1 MSFRGAKRGPAKSEL
16 GKAEYTLARYAHG
29 GKRFEILVNPNLA
42 LEYKLKR
49 TKDLAGILVFDTV
62 YTDHK
67 KGLKASQEDLIETF
81 DTADVQR
88 IAERIMEKGEVLIK
102 TDQRRQLIEEKRK
115 QIGSYISRHC
125 VDTRTGAPI
134 PYTRVERGLRQI
146 DVNIDPFAGVEEQVP
161 EIIRKLAEIIPLRQ
175 QVTVLEVVVPAVHVG
190 RAMGFVKNAGET
202 IHEEWLSD
210 GSYKVRLV
218 LPSGLKVTFM
228 DKLGSFTRGTARAE
242 VVEETG
248 A

>member
-1 MSFRGAKRGPAKSEL
+1 MSFRGAKRGSARSEL
-16 GKAEYTLARYAHG
+16 GKAEYTLARFARG
-29 GKRFEILVNPNLA
+29 GKRFEILVDPNLA

-67 KGLKASQEDLIETF
+67 KGLKASQEDLIEMF
-81 DTADVQR
+81 DTTDVQM
-88 IAERIMEKGEVLIK
+88 IAERIMEKGDVLIR
-102 TDQRRQLIEEKRK
+102 TDQRRQVLEEKEK
-115 QIGSYISRHC
+115 QIASYISRHC

-134 PYTRVERGLRQI
+134 PYTRVERGLQEIVVR
-146 DVNIDPFAGVEEQVP
+146 IDPFARVEEQVP

-175 QVTVLEVVVPAVHVG
+175 QVTVLEVVIPAVHVG
-190 RAMGFVKNAGET
+190 RAMGFVKEAGET
-202 IHEEWLSD
+202 VHEEWLRD

-218 LPSGLKVTFM
+218 LPSGLKVTFIE
-228 DKLGSFTRGTARAE
+228 KLGSFTRGTARAD
-242 VVEETG
+242 VVEERG